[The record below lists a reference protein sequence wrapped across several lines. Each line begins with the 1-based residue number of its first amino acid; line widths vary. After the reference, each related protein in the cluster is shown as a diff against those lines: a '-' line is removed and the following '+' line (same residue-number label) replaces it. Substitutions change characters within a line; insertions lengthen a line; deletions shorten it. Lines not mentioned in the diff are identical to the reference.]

1 MNKIAVQTLGIASRP
16 DLESGYRRI
25 RDWGFD
31 AADANIHVVLSK
43 GSVLRRNIPD
53 VLVKGGKD
61 CMDLFRPWGEAARQ
75 TGIENVLAHAPF
87 PVWLPFLKEVNQE
100 LIEVLKNTIRG
111 CDLIGCRK
119 LVIHPFYAGPAF
131 RIVRRIDLR
140 RNLCNFAKL
149 ILVAKEYGVMI
160 CLENVFSR
168 TFTKRLVVGGCGDP
182 KVAARY
188 VDDLNALA
196 GEKLFGFCFDTGHAH
211 VCRVDIKEALI
222 TLGERVE
229 ALHIHDNNG
238 ISDQHY
244 APYMGSI
251 DWNDFMEGLKA
262 IRYKGPISFET
273 YNATNKIPES
283 LIDSEM
289 RFINECGRMFAQRIW
304 D

>member
-1 MNKIAVQTLGIASRP
+1 MS
-16 DLESGYRRI
+16 
-25 RDWGFD
+25 
-31 AADANIHVVLSK
+31 
-43 GSVLRRNIPD
+43 
-53 VLVKGGKD
+53 
-61 CMDLFRPWGEAARQ
+61 
-75 TGIENVLAHAPF
+75 
-87 PVWLPFLKEVNQE
+87 
-100 LIEVLKNTIRG
+100 
-111 CDLIGCRK
+111 
-119 LVIHPFYAGPAF
+119 
-131 RIVRRIDLR
+131 
-140 RNLCNFAKL
+140 
-149 ILVAKEYGVMI
+149 
-160 CLENVFSR
+160 
-168 TFTKRLVVGGCGDP
+168 GCGDP
-182 KVAARY
+182 KVTARY

-211 VCRVDIKEALI
+211 ACRMDIKEALI

-304 D
+304 E